1 MKSEVSLLIA
11 NPNFIRFAAARFISN
26 LGNGMG
32 PVALAFG
39 ILGLTGR
46 TGSDL
51 SAVLFAQGLPTIALM
66 LAAGVL
72 GDRISRSFLMGGSDI
87 VLAFVVTLI
96 GYLFLTENATT
107 LRLVLLS
114 LIVGTLH
121 AIWWPAAAG
130 ILQIVVKKEEL
141 QSANSLV
148 MLSSNFG
155 FITGAGAGAYV
166 VAHFGTS
173 TAMFID
179 ALTFFVAGV
188 IVVSM
193 RLPSVSD
200 KEIATQN
207 FRQDFREG
215 FKLAKSLK
223 WFFVIVIC
231 FAFINLV
238 FEATYSILGPLS
250 FNETFGDIKSAASR
264 WSLVISAIS
273 AGMLFGSYLAL
284 KIKLQR
290 PLKITMLFLLSLATF
305 VLALGCSAP
314 MWLILIL
321 GVISGIALDI
331 FQIMWNTILSTLV
344 APEKLSRISSFDSF
358 GSYVLYPL
366 GIAIAGPIADY
377 IGPQSALIAGAGF
390 MYIFI
395 LAALLSPSVRNLQ
408 GPDTLN
414 PS

>member
-1 MKSEVSLLIA
+1 MKGDTALLLS
-11 NPNFIRFAAARFISN
+11 NPKFIRFASARFISN

-39 ILGLTGR
+39 ILGLAGR

-72 GDRISRSFLMGGSDI
+72 GDRVSRSFLMGGSDI
-87 VLAFVVTLI
+87 VLAFVVTFI
-96 GYLFLTENATT
+96 GYLFLKDNATT

-155 FITGAGAGAYV
+155 FIAGAGAGAYI
-166 VAHFGTS
+166 VAYFGTS
-173 TAMFID
+173 TALFID
-179 ALTFFVAGV
+179 ALTFFIAGAL
-188 IVVSM
+188 VVSM
-193 RLPSVSD
+193 KLPSVKIENSE
-200 KEIATQN
+200 KIN
-207 FRQDFREG
+207 VYKDFREG
-215 FKLAKSLK
+215 FKLARSLQ

-250 FNETFGDIKSAASR
+250 FNDTYGDIKSAASR
-264 WSLVISAIS
+264 WSLVISAVS
-273 AGMLFGSYLAL
+273 AGMLLGSYFAL
-284 KIKLQR
+284 KIRLKR
-290 PLKITMLFLLSLATF
+290 PLKTTMLFLLTLATF
-305 VLALGCSAP
+305 VLALGMSAP
-314 MWLILIL
+314 LWIILLL
-321 GVISGIALDI
+321 GVLSGIALDI
-331 FQIMWNTILSTLV
+331 FQIMWNTILSTIV

-358 GSYVLYPL
+358 GSYVLYPF
-366 GIAIAGPIADY
+366 GIAIAGPISDY
-377 IGPQSALIAGAGF
+377 IGAQTALITGAGF
-390 MYIFI
+390 MYIFT
-395 LAALLSPSVRNLQ
+395 LAALFFPSVRNLEN
-408 GPDTLN
+408 PDTLY